1 MQPTNAASARF
12 VFFLHFNQKGHFI
25 STRADIGSKCVLFRS
40 WDKFLSNSGGVSQF
54 IILLNH
60 FLLADFATGRAY
72 KEDKY
77 TGRRIISFRARPAC
91 LPAAEEEGISKFPL
105 WHREPMKMRKHGSFD
120 FLVPIFY
127 TDSEQGLTFNAPD

>member
-91 LPAAEEEGISKFPL
+91 LPACRGGRGYFKISSLAP
-105 WHREPMKMRKHGSFD
+105 RANE
-120 FLVPIFY
+120 
-127 TDSEQGLTFNAPD
+127 NAQARLI